1 MGEMPPPPPTTSWP
15 ASSRAET
22 CNTVRVTQPYG
33 YGPPP
38 AGPYYPPP
46 PPTSPAGQ
54 PLADFGSRLGAWLI
68 DSAIVSAALLVV
80 TVPAM
85 FAVFFTALRPAIDES
100 SVDNSTLPGD
110 FIVTVLLVEGGIIL
124 LAVVLQYVYQVEMM
138 YRSGQTVGKRAM
150 RLRVIPIDPAR
161 RLTRGMA
168 ATRFLVQFVVGAFV
182 PFFNLFDGLWM
193 LWDKPYLQTLH
204 DKAAETVVIKVSP

>member
-1 MGEMPPPPPTTSWP
+1 
-15 ASSRAET
+15 
-22 CNTVRVTQPYG
+22 VRVTQPYG

-54 PLADFGSRLGAWLI
+54 PLADFGSRLAAWLI
-68 DSAIVSAALLVV
+68 DSAIVSAVLLVV
-80 TVPAM
+80 AVPAV
-85 FAVFFTALRPAIDES
+85 FAVFFTVLRPAIDES
-100 SVDNSTLPGD
+100 TADNSTLPGD
-110 FIVTVLLVEGGIIL
+110 FLMTAVLLEGGIFL
-124 LAVVLQYVYQVEMM
+124 LALVLQYVYQVEMM

-150 RLRVIPIDPAR
+150 KLRVVPIDPAR
-161 RLTRGMA
+161 RLTRGTA

-182 PFFNLFDGLWM
+182 PLFNLFDGLSM

-204 DKAAETVVIKVSP
+204 DKAADTVVIKDFR

>member
-1 MGEMPPPPPTTSWP
+1 
-15 ASSRAET
+15 
-22 CNTVRVTQPYG
+22 
-33 YGPPP
+33 
-38 AGPYYPPP
+38 
-46 PPTSPAGQ
+46 
-54 PLADFGSRLGAWLI
+54 
-68 DSAIVSAALLVV
+68 
-80 TVPAM
+80 VPAM

-100 SVDNSTLPGD
+100 SVDNSTLPED
-110 FIVTVLLVEGGIIL
+110 FIVTVLLVEGGIFL

>member
-1 MGEMPPPPPTTSWP
+1 
-15 ASSRAET
+15 
-22 CNTVRVTQPYG
+22 VRVTQPYG

-38 AGPYYPPP
+38 AGPYYPSP

-68 DSAIVSAALLVV
+68 DSAIVSAVLLVV
-80 TVPAM
+80 AVPAL
-85 FAVFFTALRPAIDES
+85 FAVFFTVLRPAIDASIDES
-100 SVDNSTLPGD
+100 TVDNSTLPGD
-110 FIVTVLLVEGGIIL
+110 FIVTVLLVEGGIFV

-138 YRSGQTVGKRAM
+138 YRSGQTVGKRALK
-150 RLRVIPIDPAR
+150 LRVEPIDPAR

-168 ATRFLVQFVVGAFV
+168 ATRFLVQFLVGAFV
-182 PFFNLFDGLWM
+182 PFFNLLDGLWM
-193 LWDKPYLQTLH
+193 LWDKPYLQALH